1 MSILRHFGLIFDY
14 ILKTQT
20 QTQKLKNFD
29 TQTQKLKNFDTQ
41 TQKLKN
47 FDTQTQKSKPKY
59 SRNF

>member
-41 TQKLKN
+41 TQK
-47 FDTQTQKSKPKY
+47 SKPKY